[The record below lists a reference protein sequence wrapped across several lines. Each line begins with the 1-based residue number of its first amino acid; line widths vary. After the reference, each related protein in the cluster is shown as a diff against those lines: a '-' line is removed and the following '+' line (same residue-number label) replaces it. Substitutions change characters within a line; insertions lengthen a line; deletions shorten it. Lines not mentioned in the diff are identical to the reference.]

1 MSNIPQAQPVFVDT
15 TTLNVDTPCVIC
27 GYNLRGLTVDKVCPE
42 CGSPVGRSI
51 HGNMLR
57 YADPKW
63 LGSVLLGVRL
73 TLWHILATIALVLLV
88 ALFTEVLDLSQVF
101 LIAPIIAVAALSLLA
116 AFMITTQE
124 PKIAM
129 EEDTVT
135 LRRVVRVCAAV
146 AFVGD
151 GIKSL
156 SSLLPDS
163 LVVVIAAGVTG
174 LFGLVAYFGMF
185 VYLRRFALRI
195 PNKKL
200 AQSTKRCMWGYLI
213 TMAAGAVFGF
223 LAGVLGASLGGGSGG
238 SLAGVGIVVCVAG
251 AAFLVFGI
259 WYLIL
264 LFDYNSAFR
273 RALEQ
278 SRTFPG

>member
-1 MSNIPQAQPVFVDT
+1 MSSIPPAQPVFVDT

-42 CGSPVGRSI
+42 CGSAIGRSI

-73 TLWHILATIALVLLV
+73 TLWNILATIALVLAVIIFMQFLG
-88 ALFTEVLDLSQVF
+88 LSQVY
-101 LIAPIIAVAALSLLA
+101 LIAPAIAVAALSLLA

-135 LRRVVRVCAAV
+135 LRRVVRVCAAA
-146 AFVGD
+146 AFPGD
-151 GIKSL
+151 CLDPFSE
-156 SSLLPDS
+156 LLPDS
-163 LVVVIAAGVTG
+163 LVVDVVAGVTG
-174 LFGLVAYFGMF
+174 LLAVVACFGMF

-195 PNKKL
+195 PNRKL
-200 AQSTKRCMWGYLI
+200 ARSTKRCMWGLII
-213 TMAAGAVFGF
+213 TMAAGAVLGL
-223 LAGVLGASLGGGSGG
+223 LAAILGSFTGGTSGVGP
-238 SLAGVGIVVCVAG
+238 AGVGIVACAVGVAS
-251 AAFLVFGI
+251 LVFGI

-264 LFDYNSAFR
+264 LFDYRNAFR
-273 RALEQ
+273 RAMEQ
-278 SRTFPG
+278 SRAFSG